1 MAHPYSHRNCKRIT
15 QLAILFF
22 LFTTAIFAQAPV
34 ANFSASATSGCGITV
49 IIFEDLSTNNPTS
62 LTWNFGIGGNQTPE
76 LRADRKYSF
85 IYSTPG
91 TYTVRLTAT
100 NASGSDTEE
109 KVAHIRIYANPT
121 ANFTITQSAHCQGDE
136 LQFNDAS
143 TSDVPITNWA
153 WNFGDGN
160 VSPLQ
165 NPTHTYI
172 NTGLYPVRLSIT
184 NANGCNAFYD
194 MPTAMNITTKPVASF
209 SAAATES
216 CTAPF
221 TATFNSGASTGPITS
236 YTWDF
241 GDGQTST
248 EANPSHTYITTG
260 NFTVRLRVQTASNCE
275 HISTITDYIKIGT
288 FSAGLQIADN
298 TVCRGVAAQF
308 TDASSAGVVSRTWD
322 FGDGFPTSNVPNPTH
337 VYSTAGTYTVS
348 IQSQNSAGCSDTETQ
363 DITVYDLPTP
373 TFTESATT
381 ACAVPFTVNFT
392 NTTAN
397 TTSVSWNFG
406 DGGTS
411 TQLTPSHTYNVLG
424 NYNITLQ
431 VTDNNGCVNTSMFPN
446 DIRIRI
452 PQVDFASNTL
462 GGCAPLPV
470 TFTDLSTSN
479 NPITSWAWEVIR
491 EDGTITLNSTDQNPL
506 ITLTDTGS
514 YNVTLTVIDNAG
526 CTNTLTRQDVVGAG
540 MTPTADF
547 QTIPTTVCFNTPM
560 DFEDIPTPD
569 IVCTNWIW
577 DFGDGTIQ
585 NGKNPTYVYAD
596 TGTYT
601 VTLIAEHYHCQDIA
615 IKTDYVTILPP
626 IARYSINPTVLCSFP
641 DTIQFT
647 DESVL
652 ADEYYWDFGDGM
664 QLSIIG
670 DTWTWSNGVDPDV
683 VETIV
688 GNKSPEYEYTVPGN
702 YISELRVVNTTHNC
716 QDSIEVAF
724 TASDVVPN
732 FIQNKNES
740 CQHTGV
746 SFSDNS
752 TTDIGSITSWEWDF
766 GDGNVTD
773 TLGANPTHTY
783 TSSGNFDVTL
793 VAFDSN
799 GCSDTI
805 TKVAN
810 VIIYEVPSV
819 QFAANNITGCAPLSV
834 DFTDNSTATLPDSV
848 VTWNWVFGDGNTLQ
862 IDENLDN
869 TYTWTYN
876 GVVTETNSISKNPN
890 HIFETRGSYPTILT
904 ITDSRGCDS
913 TKTITITPTKPYP
926 SFTVAPTTCHY
937 NAVVFTNTSTGQT
950 VNEWNFGDASALS
963 NALNPS
969 HNYTITQDQ
978 AFTVSLRVID
988 ANLCDSTISTNITVR
1003 HPVAD
1008 FSSTDVVIPCWSTG
1022 SATMTNASSSA
1033 LGTIA
1038 AYNWLFEDI
1047 YNPFSNSSTEE
1058 EPVYQYRGP
1067 GINDVQLTVT
1077 DDFGCT
1083 DVLLRPDYIEVGG
1096 PQGTYT
1102 FTPIE
1107 SCAPSTITF
1116 TANAVNTT
1124 KYNWFYGNTNQTE
1137 DSPLSEIE
1145 YTYTTGNIYTTALVL
1160 EDDNGCTSNTITAA
1174 NNVTVY
1180 EVIPDFE
1187 ADITI
1192 ACQDTTVQF
1201 TDLSESLFTITDWEW
1216 ALGNGDTTYVQ
1227 NTSANYVPGIYT
1239 VSLTAT
1245 AGGCD
1250 YTETKNQYIGVY
1262 QMPEASFT
1270 ISKNPARMLETIG
1283 FINTSDST
1291 SMPITWHWDL
1301 GDGEEAT
1308 TTNVTR
1314 RYDFSGTYPIILTAS
1329 THPQCMDTATVDLII
1344 TDEVFIPNAFSPNKD
1359 GVNDIYLENMNLPTI
1374 IINRW
1379 GQTLYEGTA
1388 GWDGTFEGKE
1398 MTSGTYFYIV
1408 ELPNGQSHKGPV
1420 TLIR

>member
-1 MAHPYSHRNCKRIT
+1 MVTPYTCCKQHI
-15 QLAILFF
+15 QKLILIPL
-22 LFTTAIFAQAPV
+22 LFIGTTLFAQAPV
-34 ANFSASATSGCGITV
+34 ADFVASATSGCGVTV
-49 IIFEDLSTNNPTS
+49 IIFEDISTNNPTS

-76 LRADRKYSF
+76 LRADRKYSY

-100 NASGSDTEE
+100 NASGSNTVE
-109 KVAHIRIYANPT
+109 KVAHIRIYAKPT
-121 ANFTITQSAHCQGDE
+121 ANFSIAQTALCQGDE
-136 LQFNDAS
+136 LQFNDIS
-143 TSDVPITNWA
+143 TSDVAITSWA

-160 VSPLQ
+160 VSTLQ
-165 NPTHTYI
+165 NPTHTYA
-172 NTGLYPVRLSIT
+172 NTGTFSVFLSIT
-184 NANGCNAFYD
+184 NANGCDAFYNNA
-194 MPTAMNITTKPVASF
+194 TAAVITTKPTASF
-209 SAAATES
+209 TASATES

-221 TATFNSGASTGPITS
+221 TTTFSSATSVGPITS
-236 YTWDF
+236 YLWNF

-248 EANPSHTYITTG
+248 EANPSHTYTSSG
-260 NFTVRLRVQTASNCE
+260 NYSVSLRVRTASNCE
-275 HISTITDYIKIGT
+275 HILTQTDLIKIGT
-288 FSAGLQIADN
+288 FTAGIQIADN
-298 TVCRGVAAQF
+298 TVCRGTAAQF
-308 TDASSAGVVSRTWD
+308 TDASSVGVVARTWD
-322 FGDGFPTSNVPNPTH
+322 FGDGSPTSIIPNPIHT
-337 VYSTAGTYTVS
+337 YTTAGTYTVT
-348 IQSQNSAGCSDTETQ
+348 INSQNGAGCTDTHTES
-363 DITVYDLPTP
+363 ITVLDLPTP

-397 TTSVSWNFG
+397 TASASWNFG

-411 TQLTPSHTYNVLG
+411 AQANPSHTYNAMG

-431 VTDNNGCVNTSMFPN
+431 VTDNNGCVNTSIFPN
-446 DIRIRI
+446 HIRIRI
-452 PQVDFASNTL
+452 PQVNFASSTL

-479 NPITSWAWEVIR
+479 NPITSWAWVVQR
-491 EDGTITLNSTDQNPL
+491 EDGAITLNSTNQNPL

-526 CTNTLTRQDVVGAG
+526 CTNTLTRNDFVGAG

-560 DFEDIPTPD
+560 DFEDLAEPW
-569 IVCTNWIW
+569 CNNWIW
-577 DFGDGTIQ
+577 DFGDGTTQ
-585 NGKNPTYVYAD
+585 SGKNPTYVYAD

-601 VTLIAEHYHCQDIA
+601 VTLIAEHYHCPDIA
-615 IKTDYVTILPP
+615 VKIDYVTILPP
-626 IARYSINPTVLCSFP
+626 IARYSIAPTVLCSFP

-647 DESVL
+647 NESVL

-664 QLSIIG
+664 KLSIIG
-670 DTWTWSNGVDPDV
+670 DTWTWTNGVDPDV

-688 GNKSPEYEYTVPGN
+688 GNKSPEYEYTVAGN
-702 YISELRVVNTTHNC
+702 YISKLRVVNTTFSC
-716 QDSIEVAF
+716 EDSTEVAF
-724 TASDVVPN
+724 TASDVVPD
-732 FIQNKNES
+732 FVQDKNS
-740 CQHTGV
+740 TCQHTGV
-746 SFSDNS
+746 SFTDIS
-752 TTDIGSITSWEWDF
+752 TTDLGTITAWEWDF
-766 GDGNVTD
+766 GDGTPAVTL
-773 TLGANPTHTY
+773 TGTPTHNFAI
-783 TSSGNFDVTL
+783 SGDFDVTL
-793 VAFDSN
+793 IAFDSN
-799 GCSDTI
+799 GCRDTI

-810 VIIYEVPSV
+810 VTIYEVPSV
-819 QFAANNITGCAPLSV
+819 QFTADRITGCAPLTV
-834 DFTDNSTATLPDSV
+834 DFTDASTATLPDSV

-876 GVVTETNSISKNPN
+876 GVVTETNAVSKNPN
-890 HIFETRGSYPTILT
+890 HIFVTRGSYPTILT

-913 TKTITITPTKPYP
+913 TKTITITPSKPYP

-950 VNEWNFGDASALS
+950 VNEWDFDDASGIS
-963 NALNPS
+963 NAINPS
-969 HNYTITQDQ
+969 HNYAITNDQ
-978 AFTVSLRVID
+978 TFTVSLRVID
-988 ANLCDSTISTNITVR
+988 GNMCDSTTSTTITVR
-1003 HPVAD
+1003 HPIAD
-1008 FSSTDVVIPCWSTG
+1008 FSTTDVLIPCWSTG

-1033 LGTIA
+1033 LGTINA
-1038 AYNWLFEDI
+1038 HNWLFEDI
-1047 YNPFSNSSTEE
+1047 YNPFSNTSTEVD
-1058 EPVYQYRGP
+1058 PVYQFRGP
-1067 GINDVQLTVT
+1067 GINDVRLTVT

-1107 SCAPSTITF
+1107 SCSPSTITF

-1137 DSPLSEIE
+1137 DSPLSQIE
-1145 YTYTTGNIYTTALVL
+1145 YEYTTGNIYTTALVL
-1160 EDDNGCTSNTITAA
+1160 ADDNGCTSQTITAA

-1180 EVIPDFE
+1180 QVTPDFE

-1192 ACQDTTVQF
+1192 SCQDTIIQF
-1201 TDLSESLFTITDWEW
+1201 TDLSESLFTITNWSW
-1216 ALGNGDTTYVQ
+1216 NLGNGTNSTLQ
-1227 NTSANYVPGIYT
+1227 NPTANYTTGLYT

-1245 AGGCD
+1245 AGNCD
-1250 YTETKNQYIGVY
+1250 YTNSKTQYIGIY
-1262 QMPEASFT
+1262 EMPDASFT
-1270 ISKNPARMLETIG
+1270 ITKNPARMLETLR

-1314 RYDFSGTYPIILTAS
+1314 RYDYSGTYPIILTAS

-1344 TDEVFIPNAFSPNKD
+1344 TNEVYIPNAFSPNKD
-1359 GVNDIYLENMNLPTI
+1359 GVNDIYLEGMNLPTI
-1374 IINRW
+1374 ILNRW
-1379 GQTLYEGTA
+1379 GQTLYEGIA

-1408 ELPNGQSHKGPV
+1408 TLPNGETHKGPV